1 MLSALILMPPDVGGT
16 PSALGALVRTLA
28 ALVPATVEGLVRDV
42 TVVTDRA
49 DDGIRRVADHA
60 GCGIVATARFEDG
73 FTRALSGVR
82 STQLFVLR
90 AGAAF
95 DRGFVDEMAMLL
107 GPESGAQRPLAL
119 LLREMPDGLL
129 SRLLPN
135 RAPVVGLIA
144 PRAELAAPA
153 RDFAALVRRLARPH
167 TLASR
172 ARMAL

>member
-1 MLSALILMPPDVGGT
+1 MLSALVIMPPHVGGT
-16 PSALGALVRTLA
+16 SSALGALVRTLA

-60 GCGIVATARFEDG
+60 GCGIVETARFEEG
-73 FTRALSGVR
+73 FTQALSGVR
-82 STQLFVLR
+82 SSQLFVLR

-95 DRGFVDEMAMLL
+95 DRSFVDEMAMLL
-107 GPESGAQRPLAL
+107 GPEGEADRPRAL

-135 RAPVVGLIA
+135 RAPVAGLIA
-144 PRAELAAPA
+144 PLADLSAPA
-153 RDFAALVRRLARPH
+153 RDFAALARRLVRPR
-167 TLASR
+167 TLTSR

>member
-1 MLSALILMPPDVGGT
+1 MLSTLVLMPPQIGGT

-49 DDGIRRVADHA
+49 DEGIRRVADHA
-60 GCGIVATARFEDG
+60 GCRIVETTHFEDG
-73 FTRALSGVR
+73 FSRAVSGVR
-82 STQLFVLR
+82 SNQLFVLR

-107 GPESGAQRPLAL
+107 GPESGADRPQAL
-119 LLREMPDGLL
+119 LLREIPNGLL
-129 SRLLPN
+129 SRLLPS
-135 RAPVVGLIA
+135 RAPVAGLIA
-144 PRAELAAPA
+144 PCAELAAPA
-153 RDFAALVRRLARPH
+153 RDFTSLVRRLVRPH